1 MTSAADSPD
10 ERGHGVRIGRVV
22 GVPVYLAPSWFL
34 IALVIIVIVAQ
45 PVLDTNPVYGL
56 TRGVLQAL
64 LLLVSV
70 LVHEAAH
77 AIAAKSLGMPVV
89 RIVANLWG
97 GHTSFEALRP
107 SPGRLAV
114 VALAGPFANAVLA
127 GLAVVGLLVTHGG
140 LTANLLEGLLIIN
153 GALAL
158 FNVIPALPLDGGQAL
173 ESVVWAATGDRTK
186 GSVVAGWAG
195 RVLAVAAVVWFI
207 VLPLTRGERPG
218 FSAIWAVVIASV
230 IWTGATAAINRGK
243 AVASLG
249 RLTVGQVA
257 VPADAVPPTTTI
269 QAALDHHRAIVTT
282 DARGIPNLLF
292 GGLSDEL
299 PPEAI
304 RSAPLSSAVL
314 RLPDGNVVEATPE
327 QPVDAV
333 VAAMQQSGVGFVVLT
348 AGGRVWGLATVDAVN
363 KAATARN

>member
-1 MTSAADSPD
+1 
-10 ERGHGVRIGRVV
+10 
-22 GVPVYLAPSWFL
+22 
-34 IALVIIVIVAQ
+34 
-45 PVLDTNPVYGL
+45 
-56 TRGVLQAL
+56 L

-77 AIAAKSLGMPVV
+77 AVSAKALGMPVV

-114 VALAGPFANAVLA
+114 VALAGPLANAL
-127 GLAVVGLLVTHGG
+127 LAVVALLALLTRPGG
-140 LTANLLEGLLIIN
+140 LTADLLEGLLIIN

-173 ESVVWAATGDRTK
+173 ESVVWAATGNRAK

-195 RVLAVAAVVWFI
+195 RVLAVVAVVWFI

-218 FSAIWAVVIASV
+218 FSAIWAIVIASV

-249 RLTVGQVA
+249 RLTVGGIA
-257 VPADAVPPTTTI
+257 VPADLVAPTTSV
-269 QAALDHHRAIVTT
+269 QAALDHPRAVVTT

-292 GGLSDEL
+292 GGASDEL
-299 PPEAI
+299 APEVL
-304 RSAPLSSAVL
+304 RTAPLTSAAL
-314 RLPDGNVVEATPE
+314 RLPDGNVIEATPE
-327 QPVDAV
+327 QPVDGV
-333 VAAMQQSGVGFVVLT
+333 VAAMQESGVGVVVLT

-363 KAATARN
+363 RAATARN